1 MYPACSDGA
10 ENDRGGKVKDE
21 RIPADIYRQCVA
33 VAKSYYT
40 MLLRRAEQEEIILHG
55 SVYNDGQPRARG
67 AGDPT
72 GRKAERLIA
81 SKERNNHKIR
91 AVERALVRMVDETA
105 REFVKKNLFENVQM
119 QYIDLPMSI
128 RTMKRTRSQ
137 FIRYVA
143 EELGE
148 I

>member
-1 MYPACSDGA
+1 MTD
-10 ENDRGGKVKDE
+10 

-33 VAKSYYT
+33 IAKSYYT
-40 MLLRRAEQEEIILHG
+40 MLRRRREQEEIILHG
-55 SVYNDGQPRARG
+55 SPLHDGQPRAQSV
-67 AGDPT
+67 GDPT
-72 GRKAERLIA
+72 ARKAERLIA
-81 SKERNNHKIR
+81 AKERNDWKIR
-91 AVERALVRMVDETA
+91 AVEQARVRMVDETA

-128 RTMKRTRSQ
+128 RTMKRTRAQ